1 MAHMTKADW
10 DRINKKIQE
19 DPEYARDLI
28 RRIMPKPTREIE
40 GEEREKIMS
49 LISLV
54 EPFCSSNNQRT
65 MTEKYKIGK
74 KIYSV
79 TYGLYDWAV
88 LEEELDETT

>member
-1 MAHMTKADW
+1 MAHMTNEDW
-10 DRINKKIQE
+10 EQINKRIRD

-40 GEEREKIMS
+40 GEEREKIMT

-54 EPFCSSNNQRT
+54 EPFESSNNQRT
-65 MTEKYKIGK
+65 MTDKYKIGN